1 MSSNPSALASIS
13 EHEEN
18 SPGWFSDALRW
29 QQDQHNIALARQ
41 EQALAQN
48 QARQD
53 ELTQLVH
60 QLQAQLATPTIPSI
74 QATSIPSAQEPME
87 SKVANPIP
95 FTGKVAEAREFLHK
109 CELVFRV
116 QPRSYPSD
124 LAKITFVVTY
134 LREAAFHWIQPTLE
148 LKADKP
154 TPDWF
159 LDWTLF
165 RAKFLQDFGDADLIE
180 TSRRSLAKLKQTGSC
195 TTYAIDFRRFTAS
208 LDMSDQSLR
217 YAFYEGLK
225 DDVKDRILSPLSPE
239 FENFEALITT
249 AIRWDSLLYNRRKQ
263 PPISISKPTTFTSFT
278 PRNSA
283 IPTGP
288 TPMDVDATNSR
299 PRGHLTDAEKL
310 RRRTLGLCGYCGGA
324 GHFAA
329 TCPLTANRRQH
340 QLSALEYGTDAL
352 PSASVIPLPTSD

>member
-1 MSSNPSALASIS
+1 MPSNPSAPAFSS

-18 SPGWFSDALRW
+18 SPGWFSDGLRW
-29 QQDQHNIALARQ
+29 QQEQHNIALERQ

-53 ELTQLVH
+53 ELAQLVQ
-60 QLQAQLATPTIPSI
+60 QLQAQLATSTTPSI
-74 QATSIPSAQEPME
+74 QTTSIPYAQEPKE
-87 SKVANPIP
+87 PKVANPTP
-95 FTGKVAEAREFLHK
+95 FTGKVAEAREFLLK
-109 CELVFRV
+109 CELVFQV
-116 QPRSYPSD
+116 QPRSYSSD

-134 LREAAFHWIQPTLE
+134 LKEAAFHWIQPALE
-148 LKADKP
+148 LKNGDSP
-154 TPDWF
+154 PPWF

-165 RAKFLQDFGDADLIE
+165 REKFLHDFGDADLIE

-195 TTYAIDFRRFTAS
+195 NAYAIDFRRLSAP
-208 LDMSDQSLR
+208 LDMSEQSLR

-225 DDVKDRILSPLSPE
+225 DDVKDRILSPLSTE
-239 FENFEALITT
+239 FADFEALITT

-263 PPISISKPTTFTSFT
+263 PSISINKATTFTNYI

-310 RRRTLGLCGYCGGA
+310 RRRTLGLCGYCGGT
-324 GHFAA
+324 GHFAI
-329 TCPLTANRRQH
+329 TCPLAANRRQH
-340 QLSALEYGTDAL
+340 QLSALDYGTDAL
-352 PSASVIPLPTSD
+352 PSATVTPLPASE